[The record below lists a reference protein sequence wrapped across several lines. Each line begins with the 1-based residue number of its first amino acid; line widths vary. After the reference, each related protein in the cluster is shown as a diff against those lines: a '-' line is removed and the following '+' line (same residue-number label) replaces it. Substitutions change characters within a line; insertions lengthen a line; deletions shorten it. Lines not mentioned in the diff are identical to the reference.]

1 MTACAVTG
9 VTHLLFDGQSF
20 AYTPTVATS
29 HYGALIGLLPAHRY
43 TFGFV
48 ASAAT
53 TYAQRAATA
62 AGRVDS
68 SIPKDRPTV
77 LIDVAGQSDIIA
89 AGSGGGDLTAA
100 QTLTAMESY
109 WTARRT
115 AGVDYIIPS
124 TVPPMT
130 SAWLD
135 ADGQTQRTTLNPLIL
150 ASSGANAVSNIA
162 ALANAADPANTTY
175 FSDGLHPTAALALEF
190 ATTIRNAMASIGL
203 PV

>member
-1 MTACAVTG
+1 VTAAAVTG

-43 TFGFV
+43 TYGFV

-77 LIDVAGQSDIIA
+77 LIDLAGQSDIIA

-100 QTLTAMESY
+100 QTLSAMESY

-115 AGVDYIIPS
+115 AGVDYIIAC
-124 TVPPMT
+124 TVPHMT

-135 ADGQTQRTTLNPLIL
+135 ADGQTQRTNLNPLIL
-150 ASSGANAVSNIA
+150 ASSGPDEVADIA
-162 ALANAADPANTTY
+162 ALAHAADASNTTY
-175 FSDGLHPTAALALEF
+175 FSDGLHPTATLAAEFAAAIESALAALGF
-190 ATTIRNAMASIGL
+190 PT
-203 PV
+203 